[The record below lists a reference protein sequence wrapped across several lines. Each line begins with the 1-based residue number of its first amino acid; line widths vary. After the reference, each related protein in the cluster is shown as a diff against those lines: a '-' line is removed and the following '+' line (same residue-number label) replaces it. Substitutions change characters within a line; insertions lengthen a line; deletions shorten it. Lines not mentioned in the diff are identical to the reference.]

1 MGMTRKRVI
10 NDLNRGLDTET
21 IWQNIDRK
29 LQINAQNRSSWAL
42 SDPRNHTTQSAHME
56 MLFSTEIELSI
67 EKEPKPRFVFFH
79 LAIIMIRAG
88 KNIQKN
94 CSWFAQSAQ

>member
-1 MGMTRKRVI
+1 
-10 NDLNRGLDTET
+10 
-21 IWQNIDRK
+21 
-29 LQINAQNRSSWAL
+29 
-42 SDPRNHTTQSAHME
+42 ME

-94 CSWFAQSAQ
+94 CS